1 MNAPN
6 RPDRPMHR
14 DRMTSE
20 PARFSLDAGRIL
32 KVNHAG
38 EHGAVNIYA
47 GQIAIARFR
56 ARALLSELRS
66 FKAHEERHRDLFARE
81 IRRRGVARCRSYWLC
96 AIGGYT
102 LGVVGGLLGVQ
113 AIAATTV
120 AVERVVLRHLTQQ
133 LEDLGGRDPDAVAAI
148 SAILK
153 DEQQHHDQSAVRVED
168 TTFTRSLGAI
178 VSAATE
184 FVIWTGMRL

>member
-1 MNAPN
+1 
-6 RPDRPMHR
+6 MHR
-14 DRMTSE
+14 DRLSTE
-20 PARFSLDAGRIL
+20 PPGSVDAGRIL

-38 EHGAVNIYA
+38 EHGAVSIYT
-47 GQIAIARFR
+47 GQIAVARFR
-56 ARALLSELRS
+56 ARTLLPELRS
-66 FKAHEERHRDLFARE
+66 FKAHEERHRDIFARE

-102 LGVVGGLLGVQ
+102 LGIVSGLLGVQ

-120 AVERVVLRHLTQQ
+120 AVERVVLRHLTRQ
-133 LEDLGGRDPDAVAAI
+133 LADLGDRDPDAVAAI

-153 DEQQHHDQSAVRVED
+153 DEQQHHDQSAVRVDD
-168 TTFTRSLGAI
+168 TAFTRALGAI

-184 FVIWTGMRL
+184 FVIWTGMRA